1 MREWLGFWGRPWA
14 DPEAIRALRDRRVR
28 KLVRHA
34 WNNVPYYRRL
44 LEAARVRPEEIRHA
58 EDLKRLPISTKR
70 ERQRV
75 PLEDKVAR
83 GVDLK
88 RCVQRWTSG
97 STGQQDLVVRTRWE
111 EHVLLAHRARMGLQ
125 VGVRPGYLSVN
136 VGIQDTRRALPHRLG
151 LFPITLLNP
160 FLEPCKILSELV
172 RVRPDFIRALPNILD
187 RVVQEDVDK
196 ELRQIGTKI
205 VFCGSEVMAP
215 ATWRRIEE
223 GFGARIIDIY
233 GAHEFNMIAWSCLTC
248 GSYHTVDD
256 SVYLEVLKDG
266 CPAAPGEEGEVVVT
280 GLHSFAMP
288 FIRFDTGD
296 IARVPEVRRTF
307 CRISFGAVES
317 LEGRAC
323 ESITLSNG
331 SVINPAR
338 LFRAVGG
345 GPLPGRSNGARQ
357 HSCHRGTTARR
368 RRSLFGS
375 SASMQHSL
383 RQRCGSCG
391 RFGSRT
397 YARIVREAPFHSGA
411 RPQASPMKL
420 TT

>member
-1 MREWLGFWGRPWA
+1 
-14 DPEAIRALRDRRVR
+14 
-28 KLVRHA
+28 
-34 WNNVPYYRRL
+34 
-44 LEAARVRPEEIRHA
+44 
-58 EDLKRLPISTKR
+58 
-70 ERQRV
+70 
-75 PLEDKVAR
+75 
-83 GVDLK
+83 
-88 RCVQRWTSG
+88 
-97 STGQQDLVVRTRWE
+97 VVRTRWE